1 MPLSTVIKKG
11 IAICKEEN
19 SIQLMGH
26 LYLRLA
32 KSQEK
37 LNPDV
42 KQKEIALNY
51 SKAIFILNMVQLT
64 EVAEEIKREK
74 QDYLQMLTLQDFLG

>member
-1 MPLSTVIKKG
+1 
-11 IAICKEEN
+11 
-19 SIQLMGH
+19 MGH

-42 KQKEIALNY
+42 KQREIALNY

-64 EVAEEIKREK
+64 EVAEEIKHEK
-74 QDYLQMLTLQDFLG
+74 QDYLQLLTLQDFLG